1 MRAILTLSIL
11 RNMSSTSTTDRVQIR
26 RWIDVRRHPT
36 VVRLGNLDEEWITE
50 SYHLTA
56 DVENHLASLRKVLGR
71 PEGTGVFV
79 IGPYGSGK
87 SHFLAFVTRSIRQ
100 AELSRQSSIV
110 VPISLLNYPAELALE
125 KIVCEALDIEQ
136 ASGDRRPAW
145 ARLHERE
152 TQGVVLVLDELSE
165 FLRSKPDAHRFNE
178 DVRFLQYMGEWA
190 MGNRFWIIAALQ
202 EQIEHTGEI
211 ERTLYRKIRDRYPL
225 RYLLGPSHLRDLLGS
240 AVLVRKEGF
249 DAAIA
254 QLEQRVEETLPALRF
269 DEGALRQVYPLH
281 PATIDFLESI
291 RDRFS
296 QARGAV
302 DFVTAQ
308 LAGKPERG
316 IEPFLD
322 QPWGEFVTPERIVHH
337 FRDLLEVQ
345 SEFLPIAQRLFPYYE
360 KNLPALFPAPARA
373 ALARR
378 VVDLLILAHLT
389 PDHDGVSAEQAAQ
402 WLMVRA
408 SRTDPAK
415 NIAIVEGVLR
425 ELRDRGRY
433 VSRDGNIFRLDLD
446 DDDIAAVERAL
457 ATEKSEL
464 SGCGA
469 ALFDRVAPEL
479 AKRGIA
485 PFDLPWEEW
494 QSRRFRWH
502 FHERHFAVYVGNESP
517 PPPPDIGPALCI
529 RLPWGSAE
537 GPRDLFVLRPA
548 PIESGPELLELAA
561 LLAVAQRSW
570 SKRAHERLG
579 ARIDDR
585 CSTLVARLRA
595 AYLDAELISPR
606 GERAPAQRIESS
618 ESGPWLEGLA
628 TQMTRKIYPAFER
641 FAPTEGPLPKRSYL
655 ELGRFANAHDPLE
668 ENGSDTITVVREGY
682 WVPMRLIERHARGY
696 RAPATLEK
704 HELVQLVTSRLDVEP
719 APEHLYQVAREP
731 IFGLVDDQID
741 LLLLFLVFQGEID
754 LLKGRKSY
762 RELYETMPRPIQY
775 DRIVAG
781 RALAVE
787 ELRDLER
794 LVDGLRM
801 RRPERW
807 TVLAQRKAAGR
818 IREIGESTRA
828 KLLVFAERLE
838 KTEGGHELVT
848 EIREIM
854 NTWTILDTGSDEIAG
869 LRLFLR
875 EIGSPE
881 QFVARMRELMQ
892 LPGRVDRLSGE
903 RQRFL
908 FLFGHKGLGA
918 ESQPEMAAAVD
929 ALGQAPGIAAPDE
942 LARWIEGAENL
953 YARYE
958 RSYARLHAQWWKE
971 WSDRAAA
978 WTPPAVAR
986 SSNLGIDSLLTQW
999 STTAAC
1005 AQELK
1010 CRGLIDLRFQ
1020 PICTCDFGGRRA
1032 PFADSVEELERLR
1045 TEIEGALGRFFDKR
1059 EVRDRVGALARDGV
1073 DDHPALLLYIDGKA
1087 SYPNTENVERLD
1099 RCLAGLDVVEEVDA
1113 GEVVELLGG
1122 RTWTKEE
1129 LRSEISVWVERRSG
1143 ERLRFSLADSNEARD
1158 DLARWCAEQALRGGA
1173 PLPRGFGAG
1182 DLATISAAIR
1192 PDWIGRRATARLD
1205 ELGLG
1210 REAEDL
1216 ILGWLFEGTIPPP
1229 AKGKQTPLV
1238 QAACDPFRSV
1248 PPAAPPEKQ
1257 AAHLAELYRHHDRL
1271 IGPGAQR
1278 WLKHLDKMANLPL
1291 QPEPWPLTKMLRDNT
1306 GASWVVIDAMGAVL
1320 LEAIRTEID
1329 GLFPGWRAGET
1340 AYALTL
1346 PKTTTE
1352 AWYRSLAEEGLNH
1365 AIEKIDR
1372 IDALIHERFPAFDDL
1387 ARLTVAEL
1395 GIELRGI
1402 VPRLDPE
1409 RPILLFADHGFRI
1422 SRDGRSYRHGG
1433 GSVIERLV
1441 ALVLLE
1447 PRP

>member
-1 MRAILTLSIL
+1 
-11 RNMSSTSTTDRVQIR
+11 MSTSSTTDRANPAIR
-26 RWIDVRRHPT
+26 RWIDVRSHPT
-36 VVRLGNLDEEWITE
+36 VVRLANLDEEWIVE

-56 DVENHLASLRKVLGR
+56 EVENHLSSLRKVLDR
-71 PEGTGVFV
+71 PQGTGIFL

-87 SHFLAFVTRSIRQ
+87 SHFLAFVTRSIRR
-100 AELSRQSSIV
+100 AELSPRSSAV

-125 KIVCEALDIEQ
+125 KIVREALGIDQ
-136 ASGDRRPAW
+136 APGDRRPAW
-145 ARLHERE
+145 ARLQERE
-152 TQGVVLVLDELSE
+152 EQGVVLVLDELSE
-165 FLRSKPDAHRFNE
+165 FLRSKPDAQRFNE

-190 MGNRFWIIAALQ
+190 MGNRFWVIAALQ

-240 AVLVRKEGF
+240 AVLVRKEGY

-254 QLEQRVEETLPALRF
+254 QLEQRVEETLPAFGL

-322 QPWGEFVTPERIVHH
+322 RPWGEFLTPERIVHH
-337 FRDLLEVQ
+337 FRDLLDVQ

-360 KNLPALFPAPARA
+360 KNLATLFPAPARA

-389 PDHDGVSAEQAAQ
+389 PDHDGVSAEQAAR
-402 WLMVRA
+402 WLMIRA

-415 NIAIVEGVLR
+415 NVAIVEGVLR

-464 SGCGA
+464 SGRKE
-469 ALFDRVAPEL
+469 ALFERVAPEL
-479 AKRGIA
+479 ARRGIA

-502 FHERHFAVYVGNESP
+502 FHERHFAVYVGNDAP

-537 GPRDLFVLRPA
+537 GSGDLFVLRPA
-548 PIESGPELLELAA
+548 PIEPGPELLELAA
-561 LLAVAQRSW
+561 LLAVARRPW
-570 SKRAHERLG
+570 SKRARERLD

-606 GERAPAQRIESS
+606 GERTPAQRAESS

-628 TQMTRKIYPAFER
+628 IQMTRRIYPAFER
-641 FAPTEGPLPKRSYL
+641 FAPAEGPLPKRSYI
-655 ELGRFANAHDPLE
+655 ELGRFANADDSLE
-668 ENGSDTITVVREGY
+668 GGGSDTIAVIREGY
-682 WVPMRLIERHARGY
+682 WVPMRLIERQGRGY
-696 RAPATLEK
+696 KISATLDK

-754 LLKGRKSY
+754 LVKGRKSY
-762 RELYETMPRPIQY
+762 RELYETLPRPIQY

-787 ELRDLER
+787 ELRALER
-794 LVDGLRM
+794 LLDGLRM
-801 RRPERW
+801 RRPDRW
-807 TVLAQRKAAGR
+807 TVLAQRKTAGR
-818 IREIGESTRA
+818 IREIGGKTRA

-838 KTEGGHELVT
+838 KTEGANELVN

-854 NTWTILDTGSDEIAG
+854 STWTVLDTGSDEIAG

-875 EIGSPE
+875 EIASPE

-892 LPGRVDRLSGE
+892 LPGRVDRLSSE

-908 FLFGHKGLGA
+908 FLFGHKGL
-918 ESQPEMAAAVD
+918 ETQSQPEMVAAVEE
-929 ALGQAPGIAAPDE
+929 LGDPPGIAAPDE
-942 LARWIEGAENL
+942 LARWIEGAEDL

-958 RSYARLHAQWWKE
+958 KAYARLHAQWWKE
-971 WSDRAAA
+971 WIDRAAA
-978 WTPPAVAR
+978 WKPPAVAR
-986 SSNLGIDSLLTQW
+986 SRNLGIDTLMAQW
-999 STTAAC
+999 STTMAC
-1005 AQELK
+1005 AEELK

-1020 PICTCDFGGRRA
+1020 PICTCDFDGRRA
-1032 PFADSVEELERLR
+1032 PYADSVEELERLR
-1045 TEIEGALGRFFDKR
+1045 GEIEGALGRFFDRR
-1059 EVRDRVGALARDGV
+1059 EVRDRVGALTRDGI
-1073 DDHPALLLYIDGKA
+1073 DDHPTLLQYVDGRA
-1087 SYPNTENVERLD
+1087 SYPDTQDVERLD
-1099 RCLAGLDVVEEVDA
+1099 RRLAELDVVEAIDV
-1113 GEVVELLGG
+1113 GEVVDLLGG
-1122 RTWTKEE
+1122 RTWSKEE
-1129 LRSEISVWVERRSG
+1129 LRSEITAWVERRSS
-1143 ERLRFSLADSNEARD
+1143 ERLRFSSPDSAETRE
-1158 DLARWCAEQALRGGA
+1158 DLARWCAEQCLRGGT
-1173 PLPRGFGAG
+1173 PLPPGFGAG
-1182 DLATISAAIR
+1182 DLATMAAAIR
-1192 PDWIGRRATARLD
+1192 PDWVGRKASARLD

-1210 REAEDL
+1210 RDAEDL
-1216 ILGWLFEGTIPPP
+1216 VLGWLFEGTIPPP
-1229 AKGKQTPLV
+1229 AKGKRTALV
-1238 QAACDPFRSV
+1238 QTAGDAIRPA
-1248 PPAAPPEKQ
+1248 PPAPPAER
-1257 AAHLAELYRHHDRL
+1257 AALLAELYRHHDRL
-1271 IGPGAQR
+1271 SGPGGER
-1278 WLKHLDKMANLPL
+1278 WLAHLDEMASLPL
-1291 QPEPWPLTKMLRDNT
+1291 DPEPLPLADLLRRNT
-1306 GASWVVIDAMGAVL
+1306 DASWIVVDAMGAVL
-1320 LEAIRTEID
+1320 FEAIRAEIVD
-1329 GLFPGWRAGET
+1329 LFPGWRSGEST
-1340 AYALTL
+1340 HALTV
-1346 PKTTTE
+1346 PATTTD
-1352 AWYRSLAEEGLNH
+1352 AWYRSLADEGLNH

-1372 IDALIHERFPAFDDL
+1372 IDEMIHERFPGFDDL
-1387 ARLTVAEL
+1387 ARLAVAEL
-1395 GIELRGI
+1395 AIELRRI
-1402 VPRLDPE
+1402 VSRLDTE

-1441 ALVLLE
+1441 APLLLV
-1447 PRP
+1447 PR